1 MPVSL
6 YKIKKKLQGIWEFF
20 QRKTAKPNKK
30 AVWIFGM
37 QKAGTS
43 AIAGL
48 LAYRAG
54 KTVTID
60 TPFLWQPYLNQIK
73 EGKLDFKKHIHK
85 NALPFSKDIIKE
97 PAASLLIEN
106 VENYFELDNYI
117 FIVRNP
123 FDLIR
128 SILNRLNL
136 SGSEHSLNIKTVH
149 KNWRYMFED
158 GENYVQKLAEI
169 YRDIYSQE
177 KYINNANCILVKYED
192 FNRDKDIF
200 INQLCDQLDF
210 PKINS
215 IEHLKN
221 KSFQPKGN
229 PVKDYQ
235 AFYGDKNY
243 NIIYNITSPLFKI
256 LGYEIPKI

>member
-6 YKIKKKLQGIWEFF
+6 YKIKKRLQGIWEFF

-48 LAYRAG
+48 LAYRAD

-60 TPFLWQPYLNQIK
+60 TTFLWQPYLNQIK

-97 PAASLLIEN
+97 PAASLLIEDI
-106 VENYFELDNYI
+106 ENYFDLERYV
-117 FIVRNP
+117 FILRDP

-136 SGSEHSLNIKTVH
+136 SGSETSLNINDVD

-158 GENYVQKLAEI
+158 RENYVQKLAEI
-169 YRDIYSQE
+169 YREIYSQS
-177 KYINNANCILVKYED
+177 KYINNSNCILVKYED
-192 FNRDKDIF
+192 FNNDKEMF
-200 INQLCDQLDF
+200 INQLCEQLDF
-210 PKINS
+210 QQINS

-221 KSFQPKGN
+221 KNFQPKGN
-229 PVKDYQ
+229 PIKDYK
-235 AFYGDKNY
+235 AFFGDENY
-243 NIIYNITSPLFKI
+243 HIIYNITSPLNKI
-256 LGYEIPKI
+256 YGYERPKL